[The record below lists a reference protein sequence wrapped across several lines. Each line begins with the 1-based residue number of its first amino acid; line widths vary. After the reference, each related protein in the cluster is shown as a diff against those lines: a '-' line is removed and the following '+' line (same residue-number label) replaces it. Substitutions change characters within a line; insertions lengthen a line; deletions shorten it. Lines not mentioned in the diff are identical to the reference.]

1 VGFAKKRL
9 GRDGKPRYTA
19 CYLDIRGRQR
29 SAGTFATKKQAN
41 EAWKKSEAD
50 VRAGKQSDPSRGR
63 QTFETY
69 VLRKWLPHHQL
80 EPGVRADYE
89 GQIRR
94 HLLEHFGP
102 MKMRDIM
109 PEHVRQWVTWMKGR
123 NVGARTI
130 QYRTSREAYATRNP
144 HADQAP
150 EFLT

>member
-1 VGFAKKRL
+1 MGFVKKRL

-29 SAGTFATKKQAN
+29 SAGTFATKKQAT

-50 VRAGKQSDPSRGR
+50 IRAGRQGDPGRGR

-69 VLRKWLPHHQL
+69 VLQKWLPHHQL

-94 HLLEHFGP
+94 QLLEHFGP

-109 PEHVRQWVTWMKGR
+109 PEHVRALGHLDERPQRRSPDHPVLQDVDPERDLHYCAGR
-123 NVGARTI
+123 
-130 QYRTSREAYATRNP
+130 
-144 HADQAP
+144 
-150 EFLT
+150 